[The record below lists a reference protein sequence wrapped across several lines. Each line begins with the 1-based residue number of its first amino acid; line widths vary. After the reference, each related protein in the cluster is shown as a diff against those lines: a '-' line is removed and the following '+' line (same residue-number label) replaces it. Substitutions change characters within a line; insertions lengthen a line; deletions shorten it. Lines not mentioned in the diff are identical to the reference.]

1 MFNGRAENARS
12 LTAPLPAPRF
22 VAWWVWS
29 AVGFAGLIASLWWAG
44 SGPGRMAWNE
54 PPLGFLGKIF
64 GFLGRIFGGLGA
76 VFQPSDGK
84 GASIGARLAF
94 FLVLLLLLYF
104 LWRATRA
111 WLAYKP
117 GAVDVQQLEDATP
130 EGIPKPSDADLT
142 ARLRHR
148 LSDSSMYPPA
158 TLPAQAPAESFLE
171 LLGDVEIDPKTLGTA
186 LPQLLSRLRPKLAY
200 RVGGVLQFRDTGPD
214 QYGMTITV
222 TAFLFGGSRATT
234 VWGSDWDDVIHKA
247 GSWIVSTL
255 LPVTRAGR
263 LPPWRRWWGREIKP
277 ELYEAY
283 QEANELSRAGRH
295 HEALEQY
302 FTAIRLDP
310 TNSYLRAELAETQ
323 EKMGLH
329 IDALDTCQRALTLD
343 GQDARE
349 YRERLWLCP
358 GGRLWPRLRYFRHP
372 RLYRDL
378 LGLRYRNSII
388 LGTSEATARQWC
400 RRKGTTGART
410 HEQLIPLL
418 VERYWQTAVGLD
430 ARDASEDP
438 HDREQAGKD
447 SLRRTLRKSTDEKE
461 VRLVFQRAALQ
472 ETVRLAADDFWARF
486 WLYWPAWLWSGVRRV
501 WPAAYYQSVRGPQ
514 QPVTRG
520 AFRVNQKVW
529 APLRLAWA
537 SWQYGNIDEP
547 QKWREP
553 YSRGGTGE
561 EVRWTDL
568 QPEEIRALLSRAA
581 GRRSRRDWLTRYNM
595 ACVYAVALY
604 ATRRD
609 HVRRQDLARLAVE
622 QLESAVLSTRG
633 SFAVVERSWMAE
645 EDPDL
650 ALLREE
656 DLFKN
661 FVRTVYP
668 SAEAFQQTSP
678 GMRSDEQL
686 REYDYRLLKEI
697 AKVMQEVWNRR
708 SASYQVDIQC
718 ATEWLRIERKI
729 WKSIREISDEA
740 NLRKWQQRV
749 SLIRFI
755 QTNCQQASTSSP
767 GFPPPLVPDEAISPN
782 GLPEAKE
789 VHRALSELKH
799 DMQAEDAHSLSDE
812 GQRVLREAAADG
824 VTRLNART
832 VRALS
837 TGYAAAWQTLDDWL
851 EQEVGHQPFRQ
862 ALEDVPELTRRTT
875 SVPHG
880 RRKLP
885 V

>member
-1 MFNGRAENARS
+1 MFNGRAENERS

-22 VAWWVWS
+22 LAWWVWS
-29 AVGFAGLIASLWWAG
+29 AAGFAVLIAALASAG
-44 SGPGRMAWNE
+44 SGRRAWDG
-54 PPLGFLGKIF
+54 PLGFLGQV
-64 GFLGRIFGGLGA
+64 FGGLGA
-76 VFQPSDGK
+76 VFQPGAGK

-94 FLVLLLLLYF
+94 LLGVLLLLYV

-130 EGIPKPSDADLT
+130 EGTPKPSDADLT
-142 ARLRHR
+142 AKLRRR

-171 LLGDVEIDPKTLGTA
+171 LLGDIEIDPDKLGAA
-186 LPQLLSRLRPKLAY
+186 LPKLLGRLRPKLAY
-200 RVGGVLQFRDTGPD
+200 RVGGLLQFRDTGPD
-214 QYGMTITV
+214 QYGMTVTV
-222 TAFLFGGSRATT
+222 TAFLFGGSRAAT
-234 VWGSDWDDVIHKA
+234 VWGSDWDDVIRQA
-247 GSWIVSTL
+247 GNWVVSTL

-263 LPPWRRWWGREIKP
+263 LPPWRQWWGREIKP

-283 QEANELSRAGRH
+283 QGANELSRAGRH

-343 GQDARE
+343 GQDARA
-349 YRERLWLCP
+349 YRERLWLKKL
-358 GGRLWPRLRYFRHP
+358 RRSEFRYFRHP

-400 RRKGTTGART
+400 RRKGTTGAST

-418 VERYWQTAVGLD
+418 VDRYWPTAVALD
-430 ARDASEDP
+430 SPNAPQDP
-438 HDREQAGKD
+438 KEREELGRQ
-447 SLRRTLRKSTDEKE
+447 SLRRTLRKSADEKE

-472 ETVRLAADDFWARF
+472 ETHRLAADDAWARV
-486 WLYWPAWLWSGVRRV
+486 WLYWPASLWSFVRCI

-520 AFRVNQKVW
+520 AFRVNREVW

-537 SWQYGNIDEP
+537 SWQYGKIAAP

-553 YSRGGTGE
+553 YARRRPRKEMS
-561 EVRWTDL
+561 WTDL
-568 QPEEIRALLSRAA
+568 KPETLRSLLARVP
-581 GRRSRRDWLTRYNM
+581 GRRSRRDWLTLYNA
-595 ACVYAVALY
+595 ACVYAVAMH
-604 ATRRD
+604 ANRRN
-609 HVRRQDLARLAVE
+609 HGYQQDLARLAVE
-622 QLESAVLSTRG
+622 QLECAVLSTRG
-633 SFAVVERSWMAE
+633 SFAVVERSWMVE

-656 DLFKN
+656 DLFRN
-661 FVRTVYP
+661 FVRTAYP
-668 SAEAFQQTSP
+668 SAEALQPFSP
-678 GMRSDEQL
+678 SMRSDEQL
-686 REYDYRLLKEI
+686 REYDYRLLEEI
-697 AKVMQEVWNRR
+697 AKVMQEVWTRR
-708 SASYQVDIQC
+708 SETHGVDIQC

-729 WKSIREISDEA
+729 WKSIRQISADA
-740 NLRKWQQRV
+740 NIRKWQDRV
-749 SLIRFI
+749 SLIRYI
-755 QTNCQQASTSSP
+755 QTNCPSASASSP
-767 GFPPPLVPDEAISPN
+767 DFPPPLAQVEAMSPN
-782 GLPEAKE
+782 GLPDAEKI
-789 VHRALSELKH
+789 HQTLSDLKR
-799 DMQAEDAHSLSDE
+799 DVDAEDAHSLSDE

-824 VTRLNART
+824 VARLNART
-832 VRALS
+832 VRLLS

-851 EQEVGHQPFRQ
+851 EREVEDHRPFRQ
-862 ALEDVPELTRRTT
+862 ALEDVPQLTRRVPTP
-875 SVPHG
+875 PHG
-880 RRKLP
+880 RRLLP